1 MWPRY
6 STWAILK
13 WTPSARKMGSSLRVF
28 EFWRFS
34 FFQYINTSLLRESQ
48 ASWCVAG
55 NMGSNPMEGLNF
67 LHAMGHFAW
76 HSASQW
82 TAKHALLFLPLEMDI
97 LRWQIFLSE
106 HEHWSSFFGAF
117 GVGTQGSTCPLMH
130 WQWLYLLHSLQTFRL
145 TKLFL
150 NYLET
155 NLNRFKQDSILL
167 FLFCYIR
174 R

>member
-1 MWPRY
+1 MQPRY

-28 EFWRFS
+28 EFWLFS
-34 FFQYINTSLLRESQ
+34 FFQYINTSLLPEAESQ

-76 HSASQW
+76 HSVDCKARSTIFASRNGYLAPTEFSIW
-82 TAKHALLFLPLEMDI
+82 TWALVFL
-97 LRWQIFLSE
+97 
-106 HEHWSSFFGAF
+106 FGAF
-117 GVGTQGSTCPLMH
+117 GVATQGSTCPWTH

-145 TKLFL
+145 AKLF
-150 NYLET
+150 Y
-155 NLNRFKQDSILL
+155 FPQL
-167 FLFCYIR
+167 FR
-174 R
+174 D

>member
-1 MWPRY
+1 MIINRTKILQKRISLYLLWPRY

-13 WTPSARKMGSSLRVF
+13 WTPSARKMGWSLRVF

-34 FFQYINTSLLRESQ
+34 FFQYINTSLLPESQ

-55 NMGSNPMEGLNF
+55 NMGSNPTEGLNF

-145 TKLFL
+145 AKLF
-150 NYLET
+150 
-155 NLNRFKQDSILL
+155 FFPQL
-167 FLFCYIR
+167 FR
-174 R
+174 D

>member
-55 NMGSNPMEGLNF
+55 NMGSNPTEGLTF
-67 LHAMGHFAW
+67 CM
-76 HSASQW
+76 QW
-82 TAKHALLFLPLEMDI
+82 AILLGIQLTAKRALLFLPLEMDI
-97 LRWQIFLSE
+97 LRRQSFLSE

-117 GVGTQGSTCPLMH
+117 GVAAQGSTCPWTH

-145 TKLFL
+145 AKLF
-150 NYLET
+150 
-155 NLNRFKQDSILL
+155 FFPQL
-167 FLFCYIR
+167 FR
-174 R
+174 D